1 MINHLRTLLLNRDGT
16 AAAPPETP
24 GEEYVPPDYKAVAM
38 PQALAGLL
46 ASLFGTQPDRV
57 FLNARLRQ
65 FLSLMRVCRLDGPI
79 PPGNDARLSYEGS
92 GGETL
97 FAAVASGVN
106 SVLTAGPTS
115 PTDPSWIQTILH
127 SQPRALNR
135 LYRTWDIT
143 VVDADTARLNYAGDD
158 GIVYAQ
164 EFDFVVESGGASL
177 TLPEMPV
184 TVLFPP
190 SVGATWRV
198 SLTARPLPELAEL
211 VGRVDSLLAGGP
223 ASDLLFAGQTELRQV
238 FSAHPAGP
246 FRLSAALRALAL
258 LTEELRGGPR

>member
-1 MINHLRTLLLNRDGT
+1 MINHLRTLLLNRDGS

-24 GEEYVPPDYKAVAM
+24 GEEYVSPDYKAVAM
-38 PQALAGLL
+38 PQALSGLL
-46 ASLFGTQPDRV
+46 ASLFGTSPDRV

-79 PPGNDARLSYEGS
+79 PPDNDTRLSYEGS

-97 FAAVASGVN
+97 FTAVASGVN
-106 SVLTAGPTS
+106 SVLTGGPTS

-143 VVDADTARLNYAGDD
+143 VVDADTARLIYSGDD
-158 GIVYAQ
+158 DIVHVE
-164 EFDFVVESGGASL
+164 EFDFVLESGGASL
-177 TLPEMPV
+177 ALPEMPV

-198 SLTARPLPELAEL
+198 SLTARPLPELAAL
-211 VGRVDSLLAGGP
+211 VGRTDSLLTGGLA
-223 ASDLLFAGQTELRQV
+223 ASLLFDGQPELRQI
-238 FSAHPAGP
+238 FSEHPAGP

-258 LTEELRGGPR
+258 LTEELRGGPQ